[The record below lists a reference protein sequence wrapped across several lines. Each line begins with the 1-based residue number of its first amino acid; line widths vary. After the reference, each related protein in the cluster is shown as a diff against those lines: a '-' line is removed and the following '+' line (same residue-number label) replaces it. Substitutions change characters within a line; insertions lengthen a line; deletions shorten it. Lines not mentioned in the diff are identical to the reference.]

1 MKKFVIS
8 ARPKQ
13 ILKNFVIFIPLI
25 FTLDQWSINELSS
38 ILTNSF
44 LCFLALSSAS
54 IIGYQANDLID
65 KKFDKKHPS
74 KKLRP
79 IANNEISNREIF
91 IFITIFLILGII
103 FSLVVNFYILIL
115 FFSYITLSFLYSYQL
130 KNFIIVDS
138 ISITIFYIIRMIAG
152 AYSITL
158 SISIWLYI
166 LTFLS
171 TLFIILIKRISESK
185 SGDFRN
191 KNIVS
196 FYKEISNSKAVSF
209 LLLINI
215 FSYSI
220 YSISEILS
228 SERNIIFGLTII
240 FFSMGIIR
248 YFALTKN
255 SSLGESPE
263 SIILSDKI
271 IHFSVFLYVI
281 SVFISEIF

>member
-115 FFSYITLSFLYSYQL
+115 FFSYIILSFLYSYQL

-215 FSYSI
+215 ISYSI

-271 IHFSVFLYVI
+271 IQFSVFLYVI

>member
-38 ILTNSF
+38 ILANSF

-91 IFITIFLILGII
+91 VFITIFLILGII
-103 FSLVVNFYILIL
+103 LSLVVNFYILIL
-115 FFSYITLSFLYSYQL
+115 FFSYIILSFLYSYQL

-248 YFALTKN
+248 YFAVTKN

-263 SIILSDKI
+263 SIILSDRI
-271 IHFSVFLYVI
+271 IQFSVFLYVI
-281 SVFISEIF
+281 SVFISETF

>member
-38 ILTNSF
+38 ILANSF

-103 FSLVVNFYILIL
+103 FSLIVNFYILIL

-130 KNFIIVDS
+130 KNLIILDS

-196 FYKEISNSKAVSF
+196 FYKEISNSKVVT

-228 SERNIIFGLTII
+228 LERNITFGLTII

-248 YFALTKN
+248 YFAVTKN
-255 SSLGESPE
+255 SILGESPE

-271 IHFSVFLYVI
+271 IQFSVFLYVI

>member
-38 ILTNSF
+38 ILANSF
-44 LCFLALSSAS
+44 LCFLAFSSAS

-115 FFSYITLSFLYSYQL
+115 FFSYIILSFLYSYQL

-248 YFALTKN
+248 YFAVTKN

-263 SIILSDKI
+263 SIILSDRI
-271 IHFSVFLYVI
+271 IQFSVFLYVI
-281 SVFISEIF
+281 SVFISETF

>member
-38 ILTNSF
+38 ILVNSF

-115 FFSYITLSFLYSYQL
+115 FFSYIILSFLYSYQL

-248 YFALTKN
+248 YFAVTKN
-255 SSLGESPE
+255 SSQGENPE
-263 SIILSDKI
+263 SIILSDRI
-271 IHFSVFLYVI
+271 IQFSVFLYVI
-281 SVFISEIF
+281 SVFISETF

>member
-38 ILTNSF
+38 ILANSF

-91 IFITIFLILGII
+91 IFISIFLILGII
-103 FSLVVNFYILIL
+103 FSLIVNFYILIL

-130 KNFIIVDS
+130 KNLIILDS

-196 FYKEISNSKAVSF
+196 FYKEISNSKVVTL

-248 YFALTKN
+248 YFAVTKN
-255 SSLGESPE
+255 STLGETPE

-271 IHFSVFLYVI
+271 IQISVFLYVI

>member
-38 ILTNSF
+38 ILANSF

-103 FSLVVNFYILIL
+103 FSLIVNFYILIL

-130 KNFIIVDS
+130 KNFIILDS

-196 FYKEISNSKAVSF
+196 FYKEISNSKVVT

-228 SERNIIFGLTII
+228 LERNITFGLTII
-240 FFSMGIIR
+240 FFSIGIIR
-248 YFALTKN
+248 YFAVTKN
-255 SSLGESPE
+255 STLGESPE

-271 IHFSVFLYVI
+271 IQFSVFLYVI

>member
-25 FTLDQWSINELSS
+25 FTLDQWGINELSS
-38 ILTNSF
+38 ILANSF

-91 IFITIFLILGII
+91 VFITIFLILGII

-115 FFSYITLSFLYSYQL
+115 FFSYIILSFLYSYQL

-248 YFALTKN
+248 YFAVTKN

-263 SIILSDKI
+263 SIILSDRI
-271 IHFSVFLYVI
+271 IQFSVFLYVI
-281 SVFISEIF
+281 SVFISETF

>member
-38 ILTNSF
+38 ILANSF

-91 IFITIFLILGII
+91 VFITIFLILGII
-103 FSLVVNFYILIL
+103 FSLIVNFYILIL
-115 FFSYITLSFLYSYQL
+115 FFSYIILSFLYSYQL

-248 YFALTKN
+248 YFAVTKN

-263 SIILSDKI
+263 SIILSDRI
-271 IHFSVFLYVI
+271 IQFSVFLYVI
-281 SVFISEIF
+281 SVFISETF

>member
-38 ILTNSF
+38 ILVNSF

-91 IFITIFLILGII
+91 VFITIFLILGII

-115 FFSYITLSFLYSYQL
+115 FFSYIILSFLYSYQL

-248 YFALTKN
+248 YFAVTKN
-255 SSLGESPE
+255 SSQGKSPE
-263 SIILSDKI
+263 SIILSDRI
-271 IHFSVFLYVI
+271 IQFSVFLYVI
-281 SVFISEIF
+281 SVFISETF

>member
-38 ILTNSF
+38 ILANSF

-271 IHFSVFLYVI
+271 IQFSVFLYVI

>member
-38 ILTNSF
+38 ILANSF

-91 IFITIFLILGII
+91 IFISIFLILGII
-103 FSLVVNFYILIL
+103 FSLIVNFYILIL

-152 AYSITL
+152 AYLITL

-185 SGDFRN
+185 LGDFRN
-191 KNIVS
+191 NNIVS
-196 FYKEISNSKAVSF
+196 FYVEISNSKVVT

-248 YFALTKN
+248 YFAVTKN
-255 SSLGESPE
+255 STLGETPE

-271 IHFSVFLYVI
+271 IQISVFLYVI

>member
-38 ILTNSF
+38 ILANSF

-115 FFSYITLSFLYSYQL
+115 FFSYIILSFLYSYQL

-248 YFALTKN
+248 YFAVTKN
-255 SSLGESPE
+255 SSQGENPE
-263 SIILSDKI
+263 SIILSDRI
-271 IHFSVFLYVI
+271 IQFSVFLYVI
-281 SVFISEIF
+281 SVFVSETF

>member
-1 MKKFVIS
+1 MKKFIVS

-13 ILKNFVIFIPLI
+13 IVKNFVIFIPII
-25 FTLDQWSINELSS
+25 FTLDQWSVNELSS
-38 ILTNSF
+38 ILANSF

-65 KKFDKKHPS
+65 KNFDKKHPS

-79 IANNEISNREIF
+79 IANNEIAIREIF
-91 IFITIFLILGII
+91 IFIIIFLILGII
-103 FSLVVNFYILIL
+103 FSLIVNFYILIL

-130 KNFIIVDS
+130 KNLIILDS

-196 FYKEISNSKAVSF
+196 FYKEISNIKVF
-209 LLLINI
+209 TLLLINI

-220 YSISEILS
+220 YSILEIINL
-228 SERNIIFGLTII
+228 ERNIIFGLTII

-248 YFALTKN
+248 YFGVTKN
-255 SSLGESPE
+255 STLGESPE

-271 IHFSVFLYVI
+271 IQFSVFSYVI
-281 SVFISEIF
+281 TVFISEIY

>member
-1 MKKFVIS
+1 M
-8 ARPKQ
+8 
-13 ILKNFVIFIPLI
+13 
-25 FTLDQWSINELSS
+25 
-38 ILTNSF
+38 
-44 LCFLALSSAS
+44 
-54 IIGYQANDLID
+54 
-65 KKFDKKHPS
+65 
-74 KKLRP
+74 
-79 IANNEISNREIF
+79 
-91 IFITIFLILGII
+91 ILGII

-115 FFSYITLSFLYSYQL
+115 FFSYIILSFLYSYQL

-248 YFALTKN
+248 YFAVTKN

-263 SIILSDKI
+263 SIILSDRI
-271 IHFSVFLYVI
+271 IQFSVFLYVI
-281 SVFISEIF
+281 SVFISETF

>member
-38 ILTNSF
+38 ILANSF

-103 FSLVVNFYILIL
+103 FSLIVNFYILIL

-196 FYKEISNSKAVSF
+196 FYKEISNSKVVT
-209 LLLINI
+209 LILLINI

-248 YFALTKN
+248 YFAVTKN
-255 SSLGESPE
+255 STLGETPE

-271 IHFSVFLYVI
+271 IQISVFLYVI

>member
-1 MKKFVIS
+1 MKKFIVS

-13 ILKNFVIFIPLI
+13 IVKNFVIFIPII
-25 FTLDQWSINELSS
+25 FTLDQWSVNELSS
-38 ILTNSF
+38 ILANSF

-103 FSLVVNFYILIL
+103 FSLIVNFYILIL

-130 KNFIIVDS
+130 KNLIILDS

-196 FYKEISNSKAVSF
+196 FYKEISNSKVVT

-228 SERNIIFGLTII
+228 LERNIIFGLTII

-248 YFALTKN
+248 YFGVTKN
-255 SSLGESPE
+255 STLGESPE

-271 IHFSVFLYVI
+271 IQFSVFSYVI
-281 SVFISEIF
+281 TVFISEIY

>member
-1 MKKFVIS
+1 MKKFFIS

-65 KKFDKKHPS
+65 KKFDKKHPF

-79 IANNEISNREIF
+79 IANNQISNREIF

-103 FSLVVNFYILIL
+103 FSLIVNFYILIL

-130 KNFIIVDS
+130 KNFIILDS
-138 ISITIFYIIRMIAG
+138 ISITIFYILRMIAG

-196 FYKEISNSKAVSF
+196 FYKEISNSKVVT

-220 YSISEILS
+220 YSISEILNL
-228 SERNIIFGLTII
+228 ERNIIFGLTII
-240 FFSMGIIR
+240 FFSIGIIR
-248 YFALTKN
+248 YYAVTKN
-255 SSLGESPE
+255 STLGESPE

-271 IHFSVFLYVI
+271 IQFSVFLYVI

>member
-38 ILTNSF
+38 ILANSF

-91 IFITIFLILGII
+91 VFITIFLILGII

-115 FFSYITLSFLYSYQL
+115 FFSYIILSFLYSYQL

-196 FYKEISNSKAVSF
+196 FYKEISNSKVVT

-228 SERNIIFGLTII
+228 LERNIIFGLTII

-248 YFALTKN
+248 YFAVTKN

-263 SIILSDKI
+263 SIILSDRI
-271 IHFSVFLYVI
+271 IQFSVFLYVI
-281 SVFISEIF
+281 SVFISETF

>member
-38 ILTNSF
+38 ILANSF

-91 IFITIFLILGII
+91 VFITIFLILGII
-103 FSLVVNFYILIL
+103 YSLVVNFYILIL
-115 FFSYITLSFLYSYQL
+115 FFSYIILSFLYSYQL

-248 YFALTKN
+248 YFAVTKN

-263 SIILSDKI
+263 SIILSDRI
-271 IHFSVFLYVI
+271 IQFSVFLYVI
-281 SVFISEIF
+281 SVFISETF

>member
-38 ILTNSF
+38 ILANSF

-54 IIGYQANDLID
+54 IIGYQGNDLID

-103 FSLVVNFYILIL
+103 FSLIVNFYILIL

-130 KNFIIVDS
+130 KNLIILDS

-196 FYKEISNSKAVSF
+196 FYKEISNSKVVT

-228 SERNIIFGLTII
+228 LERNITFGLTII

-248 YFALTKN
+248 YFAVTKN
-255 SSLGESPE
+255 STLGESPE

-271 IHFSVFLYVI
+271 IQFSVFLYVI

>member
-1 MKKFVIS
+1 MKKF
-8 ARPKQ
+8 
-13 ILKNFVIFIPLI
+13 LKFNF
-25 FTLDQWSINELSS
+25 
-38 ILTNSF
+38 
-44 LCFLALSSAS
+44 
-54 IIGYQANDLID
+54 
-65 KKFDKKHPS
+65 
-74 KKLRP
+74 
-79 IANNEISNREIF
+79 
-91 IFITIFLILGII
+91 LGII

-130 KNFIIVDS
+130 KNLIILDS

-196 FYKEISNSKAVSF
+196 FYKEISNSKIVT

-228 SERNIIFGLTII
+228 LERNIIFGLTII

-248 YFALTKN
+248 YFAVTKN
-255 SSLGESPE
+255 STLGESPE

-271 IHFSVFLYVI
+271 IQFSVFLYVI

>member
-38 ILTNSF
+38 ILANSF
-44 LCFLALSSAS
+44 LCFLAFSSAS

-65 KKFDKKHPS
+65 KKFDQKHPS

-115 FFSYITLSFLYSYQL
+115 FFSYIILSFLYSYQL

-248 YFALTKN
+248 YFAVTKN

-263 SIILSDKI
+263 SIILSDRI
-271 IHFSVFLYVI
+271 IQFSVFLYVI
-281 SVFISEIF
+281 SVFISETF

>member
-1 MKKFVIS
+1 MKKFIVS

-13 ILKNFVIFIPLI
+13 IVKNFVIFIPII
-25 FTLDQWSINELSS
+25 FTLDQWSVNELSS
-38 ILTNSF
+38 ILANSF

-65 KKFDKKHPS
+65 KNFDKKHPS

-79 IANNEISNREIF
+79 IANNEIAIREIF
-91 IFITIFLILGII
+91 IFIIIFLILGII
-103 FSLVVNFYILIL
+103 FSLIVNFYILIL

-130 KNFIIVDS
+130 KNLIILDS

-196 FYKEISNSKAVSF
+196 FYKEISNSKVF
-209 LLLINI
+209 TLLLINI

-220 YSISEILS
+220 YSILEIINL
-228 SERNIIFGLTII
+228 ERNIIFGLTII

-248 YFALTKN
+248 YFGVTKN
-255 SSLGESPE
+255 STLGESPE
-263 SIILSDKI
+263 SIILRDKI
-271 IHFSVFLYVI
+271 IQFSVFSYVI
-281 SVFISEIF
+281 TVFISEIY

>member
-1 MKKFVIS
+1 
-8 ARPKQ
+8 
-13 ILKNFVIFIPLI
+13 
-25 FTLDQWSINELSS
+25 
-38 ILTNSF
+38 
-44 LCFLALSSAS
+44 
-54 IIGYQANDLID
+54 
-65 KKFDKKHPS
+65 
-74 KKLRP
+74 
-79 IANNEISNREIF
+79 
-91 IFITIFLILGII
+91 
-103 FSLVVNFYILIL
+103 
-115 FFSYITLSFLYSYQL
+115 
-130 KNFIIVDS
+130 
-138 ISITIFYIIRMIAG
+138 MIAG

-248 YFALTKN
+248 YFAVTKN

-263 SIILSDKI
+263 SIILSDRI
-271 IHFSVFLYVI
+271 IQFSVFLNVI
-281 SVFISEIF
+281 SVFISETF

>member
-91 IFITIFLILGII
+91 IFISIFLILGII
-103 FSLVVNFYILIL
+103 FSLIVNFYILIL

-130 KNFIIVDS
+130 KNFIILDS
-138 ISITIFYIIRMIAG
+138 ISITIFYILRMIAG

-196 FYKEISNSKAVSF
+196 FYKEISNSKVVT

-228 SERNIIFGLTII
+228 LERNIIFGLTII
-240 FFSMGIIR
+240 FFSIGIIR
-248 YFALTKN
+248 YYAVTKN
-255 SSLGESPE
+255 STLGESPE

-271 IHFSVFLYVI
+271 IQFSVFLYVI

>member
-38 ILTNSF
+38 ILANSF

-103 FSLVVNFYILIL
+103 FSLIVNFYILIL

-130 KNFIIVDS
+130 KNLIILDS

-196 FYKEISNSKAVSF
+196 FYKK
-209 LLLINI
+209 
-215 FSYSI
+215 
-220 YSISEILS
+220 
-228 SERNIIFGLTII
+228 
-240 FFSMGIIR
+240 
-248 YFALTKN
+248 
-255 SSLGESPE
+255 
-263 SIILSDKI
+263 
-271 IHFSVFLYVI
+271 
-281 SVFISEIF
+281 

>member
-38 ILTNSF
+38 ILANSF

-115 FFSYITLSFLYSYQL
+115 FFSYITLSLLYSYQL

-248 YFALTKN
+248 YFAVTKN

-263 SIILSDKI
+263 SIILSDRI
-271 IHFSVFLYVI
+271 IQFSVFLYVI

>member
-196 FYKEISNSKAVSF
+196 FYKEISNSKVVT
-209 LLLINI
+209 LLLIINI

>member
-38 ILTNSF
+38 ILANSF

-103 FSLVVNFYILIL
+103 FSLVVNFHILIL
-115 FFSYITLSFLYSYQL
+115 FFSYIILSFLYSYQL

-248 YFALTKN
+248 YFAVTKN

-263 SIILSDKI
+263 SIILSDRI
-271 IHFSVFLYVI
+271 IQFSVFLYVI
-281 SVFISEIF
+281 SVFISETF

>member
-25 FTLDQWSINELSS
+25 FTLDQWGINELSS
-38 ILTNSF
+38 ILANSF
-44 LCFLALSSAS
+44 LCFLAFSSAS

-65 KKFDKKHPS
+65 KKFDQKHPS

-79 IANNEISNREIF
+79 IANNEISNIEIF

-103 FSLVVNFYILIL
+103 FSLIVNFYILIL
-115 FFSYITLSFLYSYQL
+115 FFSYIILSFLYSYQL

-152 AYSITL
+152 AYLITL

-185 SGDFRN
+185 LGDFRN
-191 KNIVS
+191 NNIVS
-196 FYKEISNSKAVSF
+196 FYVEISNSKVVTL

-248 YFALTKN
+248 YFAVTKN
-255 SSLGESPE
+255 STLGETPE

-271 IHFSVFLYVI
+271 IQISVFLYVI
-281 SVFISEIF
+281 SVFISETF

>member
-38 ILTNSF
+38 ILANSF

-115 FFSYITLSFLYSYQL
+115 FFSYIILSFLYSYQL

-196 FYKEISNSKAVSF
+196 FYKEISNSKVVT

-248 YFALTKN
+248 YFAVTKN

-263 SIILSDKI
+263 SIILSDRI
-271 IHFSVFLYVI
+271 IQFSVFLYVI
-281 SVFISEIF
+281 SVFISETF

>member
-215 FSYSI
+215 ISYSI

>member
-38 ILTNSF
+38 ILANSF

-115 FFSYITLSFLYSYQL
+115 FFSYITLSLLYSYQL

-196 FYKEISNSKAVSF
+196 FYKDISNSKAVSF

-248 YFALTKN
+248 YFAVTKN

-263 SIILSDKI
+263 SIILSDRI
-271 IHFSVFLYVI
+271 IQFSVFLYVI

>member
-38 ILTNSF
+38 ILANSF

-115 FFSYITLSFLYSYQL
+115 FFSYIILSFLYSYQL

-228 SERNIIFGLTII
+228 LERNIIFGLTII

-248 YFALTKN
+248 YFAVTKN
-255 SSLGESPE
+255 STLGESPE

-271 IHFSVFLYVI
+271 IQFSVFLYVI
-281 SVFISEIF
+281 SVFISETF

>member
-1 MKKFVIS
+1 MKKFIVS

-13 ILKNFVIFIPLI
+13 IVKNFVIFIPII
-25 FTLDQWSINELSS
+25 FTLDQWSVNELSS
-38 ILTNSF
+38 ILANSF

-65 KKFDKKHPS
+65 KNFDKKHPS

-79 IANNEISNREIF
+79 IANNEIAIREIF
-91 IFITIFLILGII
+91 IFIIIFLILGII
-103 FSLVVNFYILIL
+103 FSLIVNFYILIL

-130 KNFIIVDS
+130 KNFIILDS
-138 ISITIFYIIRMIAG
+138 ISITIFYILRMIAG

-196 FYKEISNSKAVSF
+196 FYKEISNSKVF
-209 LLLINI
+209 TLLLINI

-220 YSISEILS
+220 YSILEIINL
-228 SERNIIFGLTII
+228 ERNIIFGLTII

-248 YFALTKN
+248 YFGVTKN
-255 SSLGESPE
+255 STLGESPE

-271 IHFSVFLYVI
+271 IQFSVFSYVI
-281 SVFISEIF
+281 TVFISEIY

>member
-38 ILTNSF
+38 ILANSF

-65 KKFDKKHPS
+65 KKFDKKHPF

-103 FSLVVNFYILIL
+103 FSLIVNFYILIL

-130 KNFIIVDS
+130 KNLIILDS

-196 FYKEISNSKAVSF
+196 FYKEISNSKVVT

-228 SERNIIFGLTII
+228 LERNIIFGLTIF

-248 YFALTKN
+248 YFAVTKN
-255 SSLGESPE
+255 STLGESPE

-271 IHFSVFLYVI
+271 IQFSVFLYVI

>member
-25 FTLDQWSINELSS
+25 FTLDQWSIHELSS
-38 ILTNSF
+38 ILANSF

-103 FSLVVNFYILIL
+103 FSLIVNFYILIL

-130 KNFIIVDS
+130 KNLIILDS

-196 FYKEISNSKAVSF
+196 FYKEISNSKVVT

-228 SERNIIFGLTII
+228 LERNIIFGLTII

-248 YFALTKN
+248 YFAVTKN
-255 SSLGESPE
+255 STLGESPE

-271 IHFSVFLYVI
+271 IQFSVFLYVI